1 MISCLTKQDRL
12 TICTNKSMELI
23 LIAAVA
29 ANGVIGRDNA
39 IPWQI
44 PGEQTRFKE
53 ITLGHCLI
61 MGRKTWQSLG
71 RALPGRR
78 NIVVTRDMSFAAL
91 GAEIAHSLDE
101 ALAAAAQ
108 AEKIFVI
115 GGEQLYSAALDRA
128 DTMFLSRLEQAFAGD
143 AFFPPFSSPP
153 YILTH
158 SERIDGPLPYTIETW
173 RRLGSRPAASFS

>member
-1 MISCLTKQDRL
+1 
-12 TICTNKSMELI
+12 MELI

-29 ANGVIGRDNA
+29 ANGVIGRNNV

-128 DTMFLSRLEQAFAGD
+128 DTMLLSRLDQAFAGD

-153 YILTH
+153 YMLAQ
-158 SERIDGPLPYTIETW
+158 SERVAAGPLPYTVETW
-173 RRLGSRPAASFS
+173 RRLPSRSIPLPQSFGRLDRTPLGGI